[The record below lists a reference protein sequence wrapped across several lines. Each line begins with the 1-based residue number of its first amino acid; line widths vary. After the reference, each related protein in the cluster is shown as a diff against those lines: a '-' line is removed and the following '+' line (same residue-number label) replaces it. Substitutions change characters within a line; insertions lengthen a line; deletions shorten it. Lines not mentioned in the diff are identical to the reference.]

1 MEAQV
6 GIEAL
11 IMSYLDTSSGQIV
24 AKVPETERANFIK
37 RTYLHLG
44 GAILAF
50 AVLESL
56 LIQSGVAADFVA
68 LLSGSKWYWLIVLA
82 VFMGVS
88 MLADHWAHSS
98 ISREKQYLGL
108 GLYTVAEAIIF
119 MPLIYMAQAR
129 ADDVLLHATVITVA
143 LVAGLTFTAFSTKIN
158 FSFMGRFLMIGGFI
172 AMGIIVAAM
181 IFGFSLGLWFSG
193 AMILFAAA
201 SVLYSTSNIIHEY
214 HTEQY
219 VAASLS
225 LFSSV
230 GLLFWYV
237 LQFMMAFGDD

>member
-1 MEAQV
+1 
-6 GIEAL
+6 
-11 IMSYLDTSSGQIV
+11 MSYLDASSGKIV
-24 AKVPETERANFIK
+24 ANATEMERANFIK

-44 GAILAF
+44 SAILVF
-50 AVLESL
+50 AILEAL
-56 LIQSGVAADFVA
+56 LIQSGIAANFVA
-68 LLSGSKWYWLIVLA
+68 MLSGSKWSWLIVLA

-108 GLYTVAEAIIF
+108 GLYTIAEAIIF

-214 HTEQY
+214 HTEQH

-237 LQFMMAFGDD
+237 LQFLMAFDGD